1 MYYNKM
7 ADFLDED
14 SQVYKQKYAV
24 FSYTVPGADP
34 KGKRR
39 EGGNFPMFKIRGSYE
54 TIEECEK
61 RIKDLQK
68 ADKYF
73 HMFIVE
79 VGKWGCLMSEE
90 ELRNQDV
97 DAKYQNEAM
106 NELVKGYKENKDKND
121 IEFEKRKEWMKQ
133 KAIQDG
139 TPEGQAILAG
149 QKEHYISVKNRL
161 DQSTEHIAQ
170 LYQQLKEVQEIYDSA
185 REKIQSYT
193 PEEIEGAEKELGK
206 LKIE

>member
-1 MYYNKM
+1 M

-24 FSYTVPGADP
+24 FSYTIPKPDL
-34 KGKRR
+34 KGKRT
-39 EGGNFPMFKIRGSYE
+39 EGGNFPMFKIRGSYA
-54 TIEECEK
+54 TQEECET
-61 RIKDLQK
+61 RIKALQK
-68 ADKYF
+68 VDKYF

-90 ELRNQDV
+90 EIKNQDV
-97 DAKYQNEAM
+97 DASYQNEAM

-121 IEFEKRKEWMKQ
+121 VEFEKRKDWMKQ

-139 TPEGQAILAG
+139 SKEGQAVLAG
-149 QKEHYISVKNRL
+149 KKEHYISVKDRL
-161 DQSTEHIAQ
+161 DQSLENLVQ
-170 LYQQLKEVQEIYDSA
+170 LDQQVRELTDIHNKA
-185 REKIQSYT
+185 REKIQTYT
-193 PEEIEGAEKELGK
+193 PEEIESAEKELGK